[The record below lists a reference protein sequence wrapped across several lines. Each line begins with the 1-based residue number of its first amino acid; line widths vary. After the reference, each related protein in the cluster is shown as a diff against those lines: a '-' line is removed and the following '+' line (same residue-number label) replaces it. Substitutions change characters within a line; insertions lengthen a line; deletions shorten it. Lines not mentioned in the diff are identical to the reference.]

1 MRIPNQIK
9 LETEQAPVTW
19 VTRLNKFFLQVI
31 SALEI
36 IKSADRYID
45 VTATGA
51 SSPNPVTVV
60 VSRNSDPVKAMM
72 LVRVTDVERPIEPVI
87 LQQPFWTQNGATVS
101 ASVAGLTDGRL
112 YKLRFLLK
120 QEL

>member
-51 SSPNPVTVV
+51 GSPSPVTVV

>member
-51 SSPNPVTVV
+51 SSPSPVTVV